1 MNTEKTAEAKASRKD
16 TSKVI
21 LTTPGFGPITAGNI
35 GAYVSKQ
42 KKFLADKQH
51 AWFLHDT
58 MGLTEGFKKGQKF
71 DRFVSAMQ
79 DAQNDN
85 DFSPEVKAACK
96 EAEAL
101 ALEIA
106 DMPIDQIKKEVKF
119 NPGSGAESQIG
130 RAIDK
135 RAEKEAS
142 LKAAA
147 EKKEEKTVNV

>member
-1 MNTEKTAEAKASRKD
+1 MNTEKTVEVKSRKD

-21 LTTPGFGPITAGNI
+21 LPTPGFGPITAGNI
-35 GAYVSKQ
+35 AGYVAKQ

-85 DFSPEVKAACK
+85 DFSPEVKAYCK

-106 DMPIDQIKKEVKF
+106 DMPIEQVKKEVKF

-135 RAEKEAS
+135 RYEKEVAVK
-142 LKAAA
+142 KAAD
-147 EKKEEKTVNV
+147 EKTVNI